1 VTTYLIRRALRG
13 VLVLFLVS
21 VVVFG
26 MSLLAG
32 DPIKLLIP
40 VETTPE
46 QLEQLRTAYGLN
58 DPAPVRFFR
67 FLGGLVRGDLGYSYR
82 FQQPAFPIVIER
94 LSATLELAISAMLF
108 VLLFAIPAGLI
119 SALKK
124 DSPVDAVVIAGSVV
138 GNSIPTFF
146 LGLVLIYLLAVNLHI
161 LPTSGRGTAAHI
173 LMPAVTLG
181 LFYTGR
187 VARLVRSSMLDVL
200 HQDYMRTARAKGLSE
215 WMTIVRHGLK
225 NAALP
230 VVTILGL
237 DFGALLGGAVV
248 TETVFAWPGIG
259 NLAVQAVI
267 ARDYPI
273 VQGVVI
279 IVATSFVFINLAVD
293 LVYTYLDPRIKYA

>member
-1 VTTYLIRRALRG
+1 MTAYLIRRALRG

-21 VVVFG
+21 VAVFG

-40 VETTPE
+40 TETTPE

-58 DPAPVRFFR
+58 DPTPVRFAR
-67 FLGGLVRGDLGYSYR
+67 FLGGLVHGDLGYSFR

-94 LSATLELAISAMLF
+94 LSATLELALSALTVVMLI
-108 VLLFAIPAGLI
+108 AIPAGLI

-124 DSPVDAVVIAGSVV
+124 DTAVDAFVIACSVI

-146 LGLVLIYLLAVNLHI
+146 LGLVLMYLLAVNLQ
-161 LPTSGRGTAAHI
+161 LVPTSGRGTPAHL
-173 LMPAVTLG
+173 LMPAITLG
-181 LFYTGR
+181 LFYVGR
-187 VARLVRSSMLDVL
+187 MTRLVRSSMLDVI
-200 HQDYMRTARAKGLSE
+200 HQDYMRTARAKGLGE
-215 WMTIVRHGLK
+215 WVVITRHGLK

-237 DFGALLGGAVV
+237 DFGALLGGAVI
-248 TETVFAWPGIG
+248 TETVFSWPGIG
-259 NLAVQAVI
+259 NLAVQAVM

-279 IVATSFVFINLAVD
+279 IVAISFVFINLVVD
-293 LVYTYLDPRIKYA
+293 LVYTSLDPRIRYA